1 MIATTVTHTH
11 MTMSEQEATGRL
23 QRSPLLLSLIGS
35 AAVERQPFSF
45 VSEIASHIT
54 RRAEQ
59 QVRVSVVPT
68 VYCDDQMSDSS
79 TLPERLGV
87 TLTAWLHQGVRR
99 LLLVPWGGGQVLDAW
114 IEATTRALHM
124 AMGEEVRRT
133 TMPTPCVHVDG
144 VSVRRA
150 FEGFASVQDQLNPL
164 VEQFPGWGREY
175 ACFSAGDA
183 KIVLLHSPEWMSQQA
198 RRNAL
203 EVSIVKALT
212 AALCSTQVSLTPASA
227 RSQWEKDGHI
237 YAHYLVALLCAVTES
252 LQREDRALNDPY
264 LKEECY
270 V

>member
-1 MIATTVTHTH
+1 MIATTVTHTY

-23 QRSPLLLSLIGS
+23 QSAPLLLSLIGS

-54 RRAEQ
+54 RGVEQ

-68 VYCDDQMSDSS
+68 VYCDDQVSDSS

-99 LLLVPWGGGQVLDAW
+99 LLLVPWGGGQVGQVLDVW
-114 IEATTRALHM
+114 IEATTRALQR

-133 TMPTPCVHVDG
+133 TMPAPCVHVDG

-164 VEQFPGWGREY
+164 VEQFPGWGRAY

-183 KIVLLHSPEWMSQQA
+183 KIVLLHAPEWMSQQA

-203 EVSIVKALT
+203 EMSIVKALT
-212 AALCSTQVSLTPASA
+212 AALCSPQVSLTPASDYA
-227 RSQWEKDGHI
+227 QWEKDGHI

-252 LQREDRALNDPY
+252 LQHED
-264 LKEECY
+264 
-270 V
+270 

>member
-1 MIATTVTHTH
+1 MVPTTVAHTP
-11 MTMSEQEATGRL
+11 MTMSEQEATRRL
-23 QRSPLLLSLIGS
+23 QSPPLLLSLI
-35 AAVERQPFSF
+35 EQEQQPFSF

-54 RRAEQ
+54 RGVEQ
-59 QVRVSVVPT
+59 QVRVSVVPALP
-68 VYCDDQMSDSS
+68 CDNQTSDLS
-79 TLPERLGV
+79 TFPDRLGV

-99 LLLVPWGGGQVLDAW
+99 LLLVPWGGEHVIDAW

-133 TMPTPCVHVDG
+133 TMPAPCVHVDG

-164 VEQFPGWGREY
+164 VEQFPGWGRAY
-175 ACFSAGDA
+175 ACFSAGEA
-183 KIVLLHSPEWMSQQA
+183 KIVLLHAPECLSQQA

-237 YAHYLVALLCAVTES
+237 YAHYLVALLCAVTAS
-252 LQREDRALNDPY
+252 LQREDRALHDPY

>member
-1 MIATTVTHTH
+1 MVPDIYTKEKFALAH
-11 MTMSEQEATGRL
+11 SQQLRREAEHERL
-23 QRSPLLLSLIGS
+23 FLLSLLGS
-35 AAVERQPFSF
+35 AAGERQPFSF
-45 VSEIASHIT
+45 VSELASHIT
-54 RRAEQ
+54 RRVEQ
-59 QVRVSVVPT
+59 QVRVSVVPP
-68 VYCDDQMSDSS
+68 VYCDDQVSDSS

-99 LLLVPWGGGQVLDAW
+99 LLLVPWGGGQALDAW
-114 IEATTRALHM
+114 TEATTSALQR

-133 TMPTPCVHVDG
+133 TMPAPYVHVDG

-183 KIVLLHSPEWMSQQA
+183 KIVLLHAPQGMSQQP
-198 RRNAL
+198 RQHAL
-203 EVSIVKALT
+203 EASSVKALT

-237 YAHYLVALLCAVTES
+237 YAHYLVALLCTVTAS
-252 LQREDRALNDPY
+252 LQRED
-264 LKEECY
+264 
-270 V
+270 

>member
-1 MIATTVTHTH
+1 MIATTVTNTH
-11 MTMSEQEATGRL
+11 MTMSEQEATRRP
-23 QRSPLLLSLIGS
+23 QSPPLLLSLIRP
-35 AAVERQPFSF
+35 AAGERQPFSF
-45 VSEIASHIT
+45 ASEIASHIT
-54 RRAEQ
+54 RRVEQ

-68 VYCDDQMSDSS
+68 AYCDDQMSDSS

-99 LLLVPWGGGQVLDAW
+99 LLLVPWSGGQVGQVLDAW

-133 TMPTPCVHVDG
+133 TMPAPCVHVDG

-150 FEGFASVQDQLNPL
+150 FEGFASVQEQLNPL

-183 KIVLLHSPEWMSQQA
+183 KIVLLHAPEWMSQQA

-212 AALCSTQVSLTPASA
+212 AALCSTQVSLTLASA

-237 YAHYLVALLCAVTES
+237 YAHYLVALLCAVTAS
-252 LQREDRALNDPY
+252 LQRE
-264 LKEECY
+264 E
-270 V
+270 